1 MMMTAHAD
9 EGCKDGGW
17 GGGGGVSLKHLTR
30 QVFVWGSVNETK
42 SLDEISV
49 HL

>member
-1 MMMTAHAD
+1 MMMMAHAD
-9 EGCKDGGW
+9 EGCKGGGW
-17 GGGGGVSLKHLTR
+17 GFSLKHLTL
-30 QVFVWGSVNETK
+30 QVFVWGSANETK

>member
-1 MMMTAHAD
+1 MVMMAHAD
-9 EGCKDGGW
+9 EGCKGGEW
-17 GGGGGVSLKHLTR
+17 GFSLKHLTP